1 MKLVRHLSPSA
12 KLKLV
17 VVTGLATFGL
27 AGMVSMGAHALVGS
41 DFHAG
46 RIIDDVVFYNKN
58 SMGVQDIQNFLNSKM
73 PNCDDWGTQS
83 YSGTT
88 RHDYSEA
95 RGIKF
100 PLTCLKDYY
109 ENPTNHANNLTTTDG
124 QRAAVPSGAQSAAQI
139 IYNAAQQYNINPQ
152 VLLVLLQKEQG
163 LVLDDWPWPI
173 QYQGATGYGCPDHA
187 DCNASYYGLYNQ
199 VTDAAWQFRHY
210 ADNPNSFQYV
220 IGNNF
225 VLWNPNSSCGGGNVN
240 ILNQATASLYNY
252 TPYQPNQAALSN
264 LYGSGDS
271 CSSYGNR
278 NFWRYFT
285 DWFGSTTAGPFEW
298 EADRMIITDENKNV
312 EMPTDNLHKGERLF
326 VTLTGK
332 NTGSEIWYRDGVN
345 PLKLGVWNPKD
356 SPSQYCDIQ
365 WLSLGSACNRAATSV
380 ESQVNPGGTFTF
392 QFYIHAPNQGG
403 QFREWYRP
411 LLEGRAW
418 MTNDTGFN
426 IYVNSGD
433 FYNWQ
438 WLYFNA
444 YTDSSKTTPVSMDN
458 LARGQK
464 VYIEL
469 KVVNRSATVWTNSGP
484 TPTRLGTQN
493 PQDHNSFIYDPSWFA
508 TNRPANIAEAS
519 VSPGQIGTF
528 NFTIQVPNQTGE
540 FREYLKPLIES
551 KGWMYDNPN
560 HIYMHVT
567 H

>member
-17 VVTGLATFGL
+17 VTTGLATFGL
-27 AGMVSMGAHALVGS
+27 AGIVSMGAHALVGS

-73 PNCDDWGTQS
+73 PNCDNWGTQS
-83 YSGTT
+83 YGGTT

-100 PLTCLKDYY
+100 PLTCLKEYY
-109 ENPTNHANNLTTTDG
+109 ENPTTHANNLTTVDG
-124 QRAAVPSGAQSAAQI
+124 QQAAIPSGAQSAAQI

-173 QYQGATGYGCPDHA
+173 QYQGATGYGCPDNA
-187 DCNASYYGLYNQ
+187 DCNANYYGFYNQ

-220 IGNNF
+220 IGSNF
-225 VLWNPNSSCGGGNVN
+225 VLWNPNSSCGGSNVN
-240 ILNQATASLYNY
+240 IVNQATASLYNY
-252 TPYQPNQAALSN
+252 TPYQPNQAALNN

-298 EADRMIITDENKNV
+298 QPQHLLIMDEGKNV
-312 EMPTDNLHKGERLF
+312 EMPTDYLHKGERLF
-326 VTLTGK
+326 VQLSGVNAGT
-332 NTGSEIWYRDGVN
+332 EIWYRDGVN
-345 PLKLGVWNPKD
+345 PIVLGTYGPYNRK
-356 SPSQYCDIQ
+356 SEYCDVL
-365 WLSLGSACNRAATSV
+365 WLSISQTCNRAARTD
-380 ESQVNPGGTFTF
+380 EAQVNPGETFHF
-392 QFYIHAPNQGG
+392 SFYIHAPNQGG
-403 QFREWYRP
+403 EFREYFQP

-418 MTNDTGFN
+418 MTNYTGFH

-433 FYNWQ
+433 YYNWQ
-438 WLYFNA
+438 WQYFDA
-444 YTDSSKTTPVSMDN
+444 YTDSTKTTRVDMNN
-458 LARGQK
+458 LQRGQK
-464 VYIEL
+464 VYLEL
-469 KVVNRSATVWTNSGP
+469 KVINRSATTWTNSGQN
-484 TPTRLGTQN
+484 PTRLGTQN
-493 PQDHNSFIYDPSWFA
+493 PQDHNSFIYDPSWLA
-508 TNRPANIAEAS
+508 TNRPAVLSEAS
-519 VSPGQIGTF
+519 VVPGQTGTF
-528 NFTIQVPNQTGE
+528 AFTIDVPNQIGE
-540 FREYLKPLIES
+540 FREYVKPLIEF